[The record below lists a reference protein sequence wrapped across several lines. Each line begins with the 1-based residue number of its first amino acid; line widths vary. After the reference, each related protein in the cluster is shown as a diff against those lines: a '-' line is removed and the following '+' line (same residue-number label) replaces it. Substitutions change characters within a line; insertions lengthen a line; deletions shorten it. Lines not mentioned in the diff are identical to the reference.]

1 MKEIMKL
8 KTEGD
13 DYGVYY
19 PTNRTITE
27 KVNEI
32 IDILS
37 SLDKPLT
44 NKEE

>member
-1 MKEIMKL
+1 MKEIIKL

-19 PTNRTITE
+19 PSNITITE

-37 SLDKPLT
+37 SLDKPLAD
-44 NKEE
+44 KE